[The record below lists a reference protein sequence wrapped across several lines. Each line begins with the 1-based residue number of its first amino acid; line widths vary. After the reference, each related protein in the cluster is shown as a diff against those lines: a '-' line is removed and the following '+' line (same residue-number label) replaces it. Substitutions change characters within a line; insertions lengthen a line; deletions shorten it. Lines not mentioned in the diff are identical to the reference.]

1 MLVCWSKD
9 HTANGQPLGDCY
21 LVTPP
26 AFLAASLCI
35 GYKLRAEESAFRRN
49 PNAGHPV
56 SAQLYLFLGF
66 GFNTG
71 RLANGEEISFVFQ
84 MEGKLE

>member
-9 HTANGQPLGDCY
+9 HTSNGQALGDCY
-21 LVTPP
+21 LVTPCE
-26 AFLAASLCI
+26 FLAASLCI
-35 GYKLRAEESAFRRN
+35 GYKLCAEEPAFRRN

-56 SAQLYLFLGF
+56 LAQLYLFLGF
-66 GFNTG
+66 GFNTC
-71 RLANGEEISFVFQ
+71 RLANGEETSFVFQ